1 MIAGGETLEIVYH
14 QVGCLTRSFYR
25 RLKRF
30 NILFLVLYKNIQPP
44 FGFLLNFT
52 L

>member
-14 QVGCLTRSFYR
+14 QVGCLTRFFFRY
-25 RLKRF
+25 LKRF
-30 NILFLVLYKNIQPP
+30 GFLFLVLYKFIQPSVS
-44 FGFLLNFT
+44 FLMNFT